1 MERHFHGSA
10 AEQPVCDGRHSSR
23 CCDMRMIP
31 QRRSR
36 GHEAGAGPED
46 KAMPHD
52 HPMIAE
58 GCFKP
63 PADRLA
69 LRAPFVRGPVR
80 QYLATE
86 MEKAEII
93 AMMVARRPVL
103 KLAVF
108 ILVLLMWIGALAT
121 LVSLFGGGRNNP
133 TPADLIVMTVML
145 VAAVVAA
152 LHVAVRR
159 TLRPPR

>member
-1 MERHFHGSA
+1 
-10 AEQPVCDGRHSSR
+10 
-23 CCDMRMIP
+23 
-31 QRRSR
+31 
-36 GHEAGAGPED
+36 
-46 KAMPHD
+46 MPHD
-52 HPMIAE
+52 HPMIAV

-63 PADRLA
+63 AAGRLA

-80 QYLATE
+80 HYLATE

-93 AMMVARRPVL
+93 AMMVTRRPVL

-108 ILVLLMWIGALAT
+108 ILVLLMWVGALAT

-133 TPADLIVMTVML
+133 TPADLIVMSVML

-152 LHVAVRR
+152 LHLAVRH
-159 TLRPPR
+159 TLRQPR